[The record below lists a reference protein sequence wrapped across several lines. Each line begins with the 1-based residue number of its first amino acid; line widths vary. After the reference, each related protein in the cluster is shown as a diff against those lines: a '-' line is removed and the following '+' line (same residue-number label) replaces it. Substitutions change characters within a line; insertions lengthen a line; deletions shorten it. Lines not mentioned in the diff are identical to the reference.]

1 MLTDFGLFS
10 GYIWAAE
17 NTPKNRYLKCVTG
30 NRYENQKPDDSN
42 NKKNHLI
49 FIIGVQK

>member
-17 NTPKNRYLKCVTG
+17 KKPKNRYLKCGTG
-30 NRYENQKPDDSN
+30 NRYENQKPEDSN
-42 NKKNHLI
+42 NKNHLI
-49 FIIGVQK
+49 FIIEVQK